1 MEAAKTKLDTKLT
14 QLKLAVEKTESVLGK
29 ANQEAI
35 ERHLN
40 TLKVITGEVE
50 QSKRAVEELKIEEK
64 IEVTEIAQWSESID
78 TKIEVA
84 DTEVA
89 RMKAWL
95 DGKMAEKETAEREGR
110 MQFEMKLH
118 QLKLDSEA
126 VSTQKN
132 KKNAGNATYID
143 AKLPKIEIARFDGSP
158 LDWPRFWG
166 QFIETVDKRSVAVVI
181 KFAYLCGFL
190 SPKVKTVI
198 EGLPFT
204 PEGYNR
210 AKSILEE
217 RYGKNSEVIKAYVKL
232 IMNLPAINEINVEKI
247 HKFNDQLTHA
257 VQALQTLKKLET
269 VNGYV
274 SMTLD
279 KVQAIRGDLVRTDPN
294 WEDWDFAQLS
304 EALRLWTRRNPI
316 VETNDNNKPKH
327 DRPRKVL
334 FSNDRERVRVYCQA
348 GDHKTSS
355 CTKVTDVNARREIL
369 AKKKLCFN
377 CASGNHRAA
386 SCPSK
391 RTCQNC
397 NKRHHT
403 SICDS
408 TPKPDLMKMTTKSGS
423 ECVFPA
429 VVVKVNGV
437 KCRALIDS
445 GAGSSYASAKLI
457 ETLRV
462 KPTETKTSRIDMLM
476 TSRLTRLEIYKV
488 RIQSVDS
495 DYELETNLTKV
506 NKSELLFVDNPQYA
520 NLLEKYEH
528 LKQVKMHETETKKPL
543 PVHVVLGS
551 GEYARVKTKE
561 KGH

>member
-14 QLKLAVEKTESVLGK
+14 QLNLAAQKTESVLEK
-29 ANQEAI
+29 ANQDAI

-40 TLKVITGEVE
+40 RLKVITGEVE
-50 QSKRAVEELKIEEK
+50 QTKRVVEELKIEEK
-64 IEVTEIAQWSESID
+64 VEVTDITQWSESID
-78 TKIEVA
+78 TKIEAA
-84 DTEVA
+84 DSKVECII
-89 RMKAWL
+89 KAWL
-95 DGKMAEKETAEREGR
+95 DGKMTEKETAEREGR

-118 QLKLDSEA
+118 QMKLDSEA
-126 VSTQKN
+126 VSAQKN
-132 KKNAGNATYID
+132 KKNAGNVSYID

-166 QFIETVDKRSVAVVI
+166 QFIETVDKRSVAPVN
-181 KFAYLCGFL
+181 KFACLCGFL

-198 EGLPFT
+198 EGLTFT

-232 IMNLPAINEINVEKI
+232 IMNLPAINEINLEKI
-247 HKFNDQLTHA
+247 HKFNDQLIHA

-279 KVQAIRGDLVRTDPN
+279 KLQALRGGGLVRTEPN

-316 VETNDNNKPKH
+316 VEANDHNKQKY

-334 FSNDRERVRVYCQA
+334 FSNDRERVCVYCQ
-348 GDHKTSS
+348 GEDHKPSS
-355 CTKVTDVNARREIL
+355 CTKVTAVNERREIL
-369 AKKKLCFN
+369 AKKRLCFN

-386 SCPSK
+386 NCPSK
-391 RTCQNC
+391 RACQNC

-408 TPKPDLMKMTTKSGS
+408 KPKRK
-423 ECVFPA
+423 
-429 VVVKVNGV
+429 
-437 KCRALIDS
+437 
-445 GAGSSYASAKLI
+445 
-457 ETLRV
+457 
-462 KPTETKTSRIDMLM
+462 
-476 TSRLTRLEIYKV
+476 
-488 RIQSVDS
+488 
-495 DYELETNLTKV
+495 
-506 NKSELLFVDNPQYA
+506 
-520 NLLEKYEH
+520 
-528 LKQVKMHETETKKPL
+528 
-543 PVHVVLGS
+543 
-551 GEYARVKTKE
+551 
-561 KGH
+561 